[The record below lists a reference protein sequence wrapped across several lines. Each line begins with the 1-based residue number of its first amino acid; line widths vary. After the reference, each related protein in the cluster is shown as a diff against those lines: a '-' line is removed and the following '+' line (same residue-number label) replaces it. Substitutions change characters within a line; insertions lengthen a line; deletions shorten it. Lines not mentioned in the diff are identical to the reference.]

1 MGSKRDIGTA
11 TGREVEAPVAWR
23 RVVGARRPVP
33 DVLIDYL
40 LNEEVDTVFGIPG
53 GAIIPVL
60 AAIERAPGMRFVLA
74 KHEGGA
80 AFMADCYARVGGKT
94 GVCLATTGPGATN
107 LLTGVAAAYVDSVPL
122 LVLTGMN
129 PVPTWGMGD
138 FQESSV
144 YGVDTVGLFRH
155 VTKQSD
161 VVVSEKVMQP
171 LLRRAFAVANSG
183 RPGPVHLAI
192 PRDVLARSV
201 CPDLWPPQ
209 TYRCVPPAAGADEVS
224 RVAHALRHAD
234 RPLMLIGS
242 GTSCDAAK
250 ALAAISNELAVPMIA
265 TPRAKGLFSDC
276 SARYYLGTMGIA
288 ASARVDH
295 FLATS
300 GCDLVLSIG
309 AGFGSYATNSWDPG
323 LRQGRMIQVNIDA
336 EAIGRVYPVDLGIV
350 SDAGVFVHALK
361 RALMTHPAPGTGV
374 ADRGERTQ
382 WLVPYL
388 AIPAWCWPRD
398 EASCANRPLSPI
410 EIIRSVDR
418 AVPEGGIIMVDS
430 GSMLLWATHYLPEI
444 RSRRFIGVWGS
455 ASMGHVT
462 AGAIGARFAA
472 PERAVLALVGDGCFL
487 MNGME
492 IATAAEWRLPIVWV
506 VNANAQLGMIH
517 YEQRASG
524 LTASSEFARCDLV
537 KVAIGLGAHA
547 LVCRD
552 AIELTGAICEGFTRT
567 GPTVI
572 QVDVDP
578 TPTPPMGQKKA
589 GGARWQ
595 EYIDSI

>member
-1 MGSKRDIGTA
+1 MSGMSDIGTV
-11 TGREVEAPVAWR
+11 TVTEAEPPVVWR

-40 LNEEVDTVFGIPG
+40 LSEEVDTVFGVPG

-60 AAIERAPGMRFVLA
+60 AAIERTPGMRFVLA

-80 AFMADCYARVGGKT
+80 AFMADCYARVSGKT

-107 LLTGVAAAYVDSVPL
+107 LLTGIAAAYADSVPL

-129 PVPTWGMGD
+129 PVHAWGMGD
-138 FQESSV
+138 FQESSA
-144 YGVDTVGLFRH
+144 YGIDTVGLFRH
-155 VTKQSD
+155 VTKRSD
-161 VVVSEKVMQP
+161 VVVSEKLLQP

-183 RPGPVHLAI
+183 RPGPVHLAL

-201 CPDLWPPQ
+201 SPDLWPPQ
-209 TYRCVPPAAGADEVS
+209 TYRSAPLAADADEVS

-234 RPLMLIGS
+234 RPLILIGS
-242 GTSCDAAK
+242 GTPIGAAEV
-250 ALAAISNELAVPMIA
+250 LAAISNELVVPMIA
-265 TPRAKGLFSDC
+265 TPRAKGLFSGC
-276 SARYYLGTMGIA
+276 SAHYYLGTMGIA
-288 ASARVDH
+288 ARAHVDQ
-295 FLATS
+295 FLAAA

-323 LRQGRMIQVNIDA
+323 LRQGRMVQVNIDA

-350 SDAGVFVHALK
+350 SDAGAFAHALR
-361 RALMTHPAPGTGV
+361 RALTTHPAPEVGV
-374 ADRGERTQ
+374 ADTGERAQ
-382 WLVPYL
+382 WLAPYL
-388 AIPAWCWPRD
+388 AVPASCWPRR
-398 EASCANRPLSPI
+398 EESCADRLLSPI
-410 EIIRSVDR
+410 EVICSVDR
-418 AVPEGGIIMVDS
+418 AVPERGIIMVDS
-430 GSMLLWATHYLPEI
+430 GSMLLWATHYLPEV
-444 RSRRFIGVWGS
+444 RSRRFIGVWGA

-472 PERAVLALVGDGCFL
+472 PDRAVLALVGDGCFF

-506 VNANAQLGMIH
+506 VNANGQLGMIH

-524 LTASSEFARCDLV
+524 LTASSEFARRDLV

-552 AIELTGAICEGFTRT
+552 VAELTDAICEGFART

-578 TPTPPMGQKKA
+578 GPVPPLGQKKA

-595 EYIDSI
+595 EYINCI